1 MRIARHAIGEAVD
14 VVAVPLDENAISIAV
29 AGEGA
34 LDSDGV
40 GEKVRAEATLDARVH
55 LRH

>member
-34 LDSDGV
+34 LDRDGV
-40 GEKVRAEATLDARVH
+40 WNGIRSRATLDARVH
-55 LRH
+55 LGH